1 MGGCGGGFMQ
11 HPKEASRLRLVLLN
25 MERGHTAKAAG
36 SFWLAANVAIQA
48 GIGGAD
54 AARHHVVG
62 TKPFWTEAKQR
73 GTDIKTHTRAHT
85 YVYAH
90 THMNALKGK
99 HYMQLNMH
107 LCIAPPTHTRAYV
120 FIDIYLYLSNLCC
133 FDTCQEKTEFV
144 MLPGSSS
151 YTISSECV
159 QLKGKRVNFLN
170 FSILF

>member
-1 MGGCGGGFMQ
+1 MLL
-11 HPKEASRLRLVLLN
+11 SRLGLVELTQPDITLSGLN
-25 MERGHTAKAAG
+25 PFELRQSREAQISKHIHARTHICACTHPHERIKREALHA
-36 SFWLAANVAIQA
+36 
-48 GIGGAD
+48 
-54 AARHHVVG
+54 
-62 TKPFWTEAKQR
+62 TE
-73 GTDIKTHTRAHT
+73 
-85 YVYAH
+85 YAPVH
-90 THMNALKGK
+90 
-99 HYMQLNMH
+99 
-107 LCIAPPTHTRAYV
+107 CPPDTHTRAYV

>member
-1 MGGCGGGFMQ
+1 MLL
-11 HPKEASRLRLVLLN
+11 SRLGLVELTQPDITLSGLN
-25 MERGHTAKAAG
+25 
-36 SFWLAANVAIQA
+36 
-48 GIGGAD
+48 
-54 AARHHVVG
+54 
-62 TKPFWTEAKQR
+62 PFELRQSREAQISKH
-73 GTDIKTHTRAHT
+73 IHARAHT
-85 YVYAH
+85 YVHAH
-90 THMNALKGK
+90 THTNALKGK

-107 LCIAPPTHTRAYV
+107 LCIAPPPTHTRAYV

-133 FDTCQEKTEFV
+133 FDTCQEKTEFI